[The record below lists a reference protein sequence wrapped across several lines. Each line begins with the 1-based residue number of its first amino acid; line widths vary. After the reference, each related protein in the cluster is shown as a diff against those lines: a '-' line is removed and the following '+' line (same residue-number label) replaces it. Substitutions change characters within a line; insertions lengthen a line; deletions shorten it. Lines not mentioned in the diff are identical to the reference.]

1 LSINRTFFKIIQEN
15 YFFNNIGFMYYFWC
29 SSWLY
34 SWKTASW
41 N

>member
-1 LSINRTFFKIIQEN
+1 
-15 YFFNNIGFMYYFWC
+15 MYYFWC